1 LKEEAGM
8 GIAGLYV
15 IGLTGNIA
23 TGKSE
28 VLRILRDLGA
38 YVVDAD
44 QRVHRLLRRG
54 TPVYQEV
61 VEAFGADILDEAQE
75 IDRRRLGGLV
85 FADPE
90 ALARLER
97 IVHPAVIAEV
107 ERELREV
114 ARRGRYRVAVVE
126 AIKLLES
133 GLADDLCDEV
143 WVVHAEPEQQVA
155 RLVATRGMTEEE
167 ARRRLAAQPPQEAK
181 EARADWVVDNSGP
194 LEATR
199 RQIEEA
205 WARVLRTLAEREAEG
220 RWTWPSGGP
229 PALTT

>member
-1 LKEEAGM
+1 M
-8 GIAGLYV
+8 GIAGLYI

-54 TPVYQEV
+54 TRVYRQV

-75 IDRRRLGGLV
+75 IDRRRLGARV

-97 IVHPAVIAEV
+97 IVHPAVITDV
-107 ERELREV
+107 ERALHRV
-114 ARRGRYRVAVVE
+114 ARRGKHRVAVVE

-143 WVVHAEPEQQVA
+143 WVVHADPEQQVA

-167 ARRRLAAQPPQEAK
+167 ARQRLAAQPPQEAK
-181 EARADWVVDNSGP
+181 EVRADWVVDNSGP

-199 RQIEEA
+199 RQVEAA
-205 WARVLRTLAEREAEG
+205 WARVLRILAEREAK
-220 RWTWPSGGP
+220 
-229 PALTT
+229 

>member
-1 LKEEAGM
+1 M
-8 GIAGLYV
+8 GVAGLYV

-54 TPVYQEV
+54 TPVYQQV
-61 VEAFGADILDEAQE
+61 VEAFGTGILDEAQE
-75 IDRRRLGGLV
+75 IDRRRLGARV

-114 ARRGRYRVAVVE
+114 AQRGAHRVAVVE

-133 GLADDLCDEV
+133 GLADGLCDEV
-143 WVVHAEPEQQVA
+143 WVVHARPEQQVA
-155 RLVATRGMTEEE
+155 RLMATRGLTEEE
-167 ARRRLAAQPPQEAK
+167 ARQRLAAQPPQEAK

-199 RQIEEA
+199 QQIRAA
-205 WARVLRTLAEREAEG
+205 WARVLQTLEEREAG
-220 RWTWPSGGP
+220 RGWRSPSGGP
-229 PALTT
+229 PAPTT

>member
-1 LKEEAGM
+1 M
-8 GIAGLYV
+8 GIGGLYV

-54 TPVYQEV
+54 TPVYRQV
-61 VEAFGADILDEAQE
+61 VEAFGTDILDEQGE
-75 IDRRRLGGLV
+75 IDRRRLGARV

-107 ERELREV
+107 LRELDEV
-114 ARRGRYRVAVVE
+114 ARRGTHRVAVVE
-126 AIKLLES
+126 AIKLLEA
-133 GLADDLCDEV
+133 GMADELCDEV
-143 WVVHAEPEQQVA
+143 WVVHAEPEQQIA
-155 RLVATRGMTEEE
+155 RLMATRGMTEEE
-167 ARRRLAAQPPQEAK
+167 ARRRLAAQPPQEHK
-181 EARADWVVDNSGP
+181 EARADWVVDNSGS
-194 LEATR
+194 LEDTR
-199 RQIEEA
+199 RQLEEA
-205 WARVLRTLAEREAEG
+205 WERVLRTLAARHGGGEWASPSEG
-220 RWTWPSGGP
+220 
-229 PALTT
+229 PAAPTT

>member
-1 LKEEAGM
+1 MKGDV

-28 VLRILRDLGA
+28 VLRILQDLGA

-44 QRVHRLLRRG
+44 QRVHHLLRQG

-61 VEAFGADILDEAQE
+61 VSVFGTDILDASQE
-75 IDRRRLGGLV
+75 IDRRRLGARV
-85 FADPE
+85 FGDPE

-97 IVHPAVIAEV
+97 IVHPAVLAEV
-107 ERELREV
+107 EQELREV
-114 ARRGRYRVAVVE
+114 ARRGQHQVAVVE

-133 GLADDLCDEV
+133 GLAEDLCDEV

-155 RLVATRGMTEEE
+155 RLVATRGLTEEE
-167 ARRRLAAQPPQEAK
+167 ARQRLAAQPPQEAK
-181 EARADWVVDNSGP
+181 EARAHWVVDNTGS
-194 LEATR
+194 LEATH
-199 RQIEEA
+199 RQIEAA
-205 WARVLRTLAEREAEG
+205 WERVLRTLAEREAEEW
-220 RWTWPSGGP
+220 RSPSGGP
-229 PALTT
+229 PAPTT

>member
-1 LKEEAGM
+1 M

-54 TPVYQEV
+54 TPVYRKV
-61 VEAFGADILDEAQE
+61 VATFGTEILDEAQE
-75 IDRRRLGGLV
+75 IDRRRLGARV
-85 FADPE
+85 FADPD

-107 ERELREV
+107 ERELRQV
-114 ARRGRYRVAVVE
+114 ARRGQHRVAVVE

-133 GLADDLCDEV
+133 GLADTLCDEV
-143 WVVHAEPEQQVA
+143 WVVHAEPEQQIA
-155 RLVATRGMTEEE
+155 RLMATRGLTEEE
-167 ARRRLAAQPPQEAK
+167 ARQRLAAQPPQEAK
-181 EARADWVVDNSGP
+181 EARADWVVDNSGS

-199 RQIEEA
+199 RQIEAA
-205 WARVLRTLAEREAEG
+205 WARVLGTLAEREARG
-220 RWTWPSGGP
+220 
-229 PALTT
+229 A